1 MLNHVLFQP
10 CTLGGTT
17 KWYESGD
24 KARVLLEMFPSITF
38 SHLEWQS
45 YAWPGGYEIVYVV
58 QDGGVLCHQCAN
70 KELMRTLDPDDSQF
84 HIVGDFIN
92 YEDTDLFCDHCN
104 RKIGPEY
111 VE

>member
-1 MLNHVLFQP
+1 MLNHVLLQP
-10 CTLGGTT
+10 SVVTPIP
-17 KWYESGD
+17 WYEPSQR
-24 KARVLLEMFPSITF
+24 ARGLLERFPDFTF

-45 YAWPGGYEIVYVV
+45 YAWPGSYEIVYVV
-58 QDGGVLCHQCAN
+58 QDGGILCHQCAN
-70 KELMRTLDPDDSQF
+70 KELMRTLDPDDAQF

-111 VE
+111 GE

>member
-10 CTLGGTT
+10 SMGSPIP
-17 KWYESGD
+17 WYEPAD
-24 KARVLLEMFPSITF
+24 RARYLLEQFPDFTF

-58 QDGGVLCHQCAN
+58 QDGGILCHQCAN
-70 KELMRTLDPDDSQF
+70 KELMRTLDPDDTQF
-84 HIVGDFIN
+84 HIVEEFIN

-104 RKIGPEY
+104 RPINPEY
-111 VE
+111 GE